1 MTEAGDLLDKLKTTR
16 SGAERDALALQ
27 LADRG
32 RPEVKHA
39 LIDLIDRPEL
49 ENERGTLV
57 HCLGQYDC
65 SDRISWLVELVCR
78 GNWEV
83 AHEAMDILQDIE
95 SSHGDDVK
103 RGYDL
108 LLATRDASVQDDWR
122 AGLVDELLSEF
133 D

>member
-1 MTEAGDLLDKLKTTR
+1 MIGAGDLLDRLKTTQ
-16 SGAERDALALQ
+16 SGAERNALALQ
-27 LADRG
+27 LADSA

-57 HCLGQYDC
+57 HCLGRYDC
-65 SDRISWLVELVCR
+65 SDRLSWLVALVCR

-103 RGYDL
+103 RGYAL
-108 LLATRDASVQDDWR
+108 LLATREAGVQDDWR
-122 AGLVDELLSEF
+122 ASLIDELLSTF